1 MGKTRG
7 CLSFTRGIGWEGLI
21 TVSHV
26 DVVDIDEFC
35 LHDLNDM
42 VIQLGYGVVDLMY
55 CHFLRSRLS
64 LDYSLHPSI
73 VDGDV
78 LELEKYVKDNKIIL
92 VYVEHGSTNVET
104 IFTTPRKGVVM
115 EVDNQLRND
124 PIDVDSS
131 PNDLDYD
138 QKYDEGFDDDDHIL
152 QNVPVSMSNFTFNP
166 DTKNHLSLVAVEVD
180 EQDLDVID
188 YDSFDI
194 NLDDG
199 IDPDDSVIGKNIFSH
214 TIVRGPVIRE
224 NNTSGKQ
231 NVLGKGKR
239 VKRKVQ
245 DQMPKHFD
253 VGISKMKAFR
263 AKRIATDKMTCSF
276 REQYAMLREYA
287 QELINSN
294 PDTTVRIDVIK
305 NQI

>member
-1 MGKTRG
+1 MSTLPRYSIAPAN
-7 CLSFTRGIGWEGLI
+7 LSNCSCMLNLVPLK
-21 TVSHV
+21 VSHV

-64 LDYSLHPSI
+64 LDYGLHPSI

-131 PNDLDYD
+131 PN
-138 QKYDEGFDDDDHIL
+138 KIKACSSRFRVDHVSLNTLYCHDIL
-152 QNVPVSMSNFTFNP
+152 
-166 DTKNHLSLVAVEVD
+166 A
-180 EQDLDVID
+180 
-188 YDSFDI
+188 
-194 NLDDG
+194 
-199 IDPDDSVIGKNIFSH
+199 
-214 TIVRGPVIRE
+214 RA
-224 NNTSGKQ
+224 
-231 NVLGKGKR
+231 
-239 VKRKVQ
+239 VQ
-245 DQMPKHFD
+245 DQLPKNFD
-253 VGISKMKAFR
+253 VGISRWKAFR

-276 REQYAMLREYA
+276 KEQYVMLREYA
-287 QELINSN
+287 QELIKSN